1 MPITKDQV
9 RYVAH
14 LSRLALTDEEVERF
28 SEQLDEILGYVEKL
42 NELDTSEVEPL
53 LHALGASNVFRE
65 DRAGESIPRKEMLRN
80 APDTAEG
87 CYKVPRIIE

>member
-1 MPITKDQV
+1 MPITEDQV

-28 SEQLDEILGYVEKL
+28 SGQLDEILGYVEKL
-42 NELDTSEVEPL
+42 NELDTSDVEPL
-53 LHALGASNVFRE
+53 VHALNAKNVFRK
-65 DRAGESIPRKEMLRN
+65 DDAGESLSRKDIMEN
-80 APDTAEG
+80 SPESSEG